1 MMLSR
6 HQLGRALLRCV
17 GLLVWLSVAQAQPSS
32 DLARAKEY
40 FRAGAQAYAV
50 GEFDAAVQAFEQA
63 YALVPRPA
71 VLFSI
76 GQAERRQYFLDHQ
89 RQHLERAVQMFQK
102 YLEQDPQA
110 SRKVDAVQ
118 ALSEL
123 EPLLVQTAP
132 ARPPEPEAPAPPPAA
147 PTRIMVYSA
156 APGAQIALDGQ
167 DASPSPLVREVAPG
181 KHSVRV
187 SAPGFVDS
195 ERQLLAIQGA
205 LVSFDVVLKE
215 LPANL
220 TVIAPAGAELRING
234 RVQGE
239 CPFPRPIELAPGKHL
254 VTLTKNGFDGV
265 SREEQL
271 GRGENRVLR
280 VRMKRSTQ
288 RTAALVMFG
297 ASASGVVAG
306 GIFTYFAFRQQA
318 SAQAFLDERGRAPLT
333 PEDRRQYESN
343 RLDRDRLRLAAGLFL
358 GSGVAFGV
366 GGTLLF
372 LLDEGALSAH
382 KDKGPDSSD
391 RKTAG
396 RWSVAPSADLGQV
409 GVRIGTA
416 F

>member
-1 MMLSR
+1 MIFSR
-6 HQLGRALLRCV
+6 RLLGRALLWCI
-17 GLLVWLSVAQAQPSS
+17 VWMAGLSVAQAQPS

-50 GEFDAAVQAFEQA
+50 GEFEAAVQAFEQA

-76 GQAERRQYFLDHQ
+76 GQAERRQYFLDHEP
-89 RQHLERAVQMFQK
+89 QHLERAVQMFRK

-123 EPLLVQTAP
+123 EPLLVRTAP
-132 ARPPEPEAPAPPPAA
+132 TREPEPEAPAPPAPA
-147 PTRIMVYSA
+147 PTRLMVYSA
-156 APGAQIALDGQ
+156 APGARISLDGE
-167 DASPSPLVREVAPG
+167 DASVSPLVREVAPG
-181 KHSVRV
+181 KHRVRV
-187 SAPGFVDS
+187 SARGFVSS
-195 ERQLLAIQGA
+195 ERQLLAIAGA
-205 LVSFDVVLKE
+205 LVSFDVVLRE
-215 LPANL
+215 LPAAL
-220 TVIAPAGAELRING
+220 TVIAPVGAELRIDG

-239 CPFPRPIELAPGKHL
+239 CPFPRPIEVAPGKHL
-254 VTLTKNGFDGV
+254 VTLTKSGFVGV

-271 GRGENRVLR
+271 GRGENKV
-280 VRMKRSTQ
+280 VRIRMTRSTQ

-297 ASASGVVAG
+297 ASASAVVAG

-318 SAQAFLDERGRAPLT
+318 SAQAFLDDRGRAPLT
-333 PEDRRQYESN
+333 PEDREQYESN
-343 RLDRDRLRLAAGLFL
+343 RADRDRLRLAAGSCL
-358 GSGVAFGV
+358 GAGVALGV

-382 KDKGPDSSD
+382 KDQRHRSTDKQSAARWRLEPSVDS
-391 RKTAG
+391 
-396 RWSVAPSADLGQV
+396 GQL
-409 GVRIGTA
+409 GVRIGTE

>member
-1 MMLSR
+1 MMLPRFLFSSV
-6 HQLGRALLRCV
+6 LCWCV
-17 GLLVWLSVAQAQPSS
+17 AVATWLSVAQAQPS

-76 GQAERRQYFLDHQ
+76 AQAERRQYFLNHQ
-89 RQHLERAVQMFQK
+89 RQHLERAVQMFRK
-102 YLEQDPQA
+102 YLEQDPKA

-123 EPLLVQTAP
+123 EPLLVSTAP
-132 ARPPEPEAPAPPPAA
+132 TRQAEPEARPPPAPT
-147 PTRIMVYSA
+147 PTRVMVYSA
-156 APGAQIALDGQ
+156 APKARISLDAE
-167 DASPSPLVREVAPG
+167 DATSSPLVREVTPG
-181 KHSVRV
+181 KHRVRV

-195 ERQLLAIQGA
+195 ERSLLAIQGA
-205 LVSFDVVLKE
+205 LVSFDVVLQE
-215 LPANL
+215 LPAYL
-220 TVIAPAGAELRING
+220 TVNAPAGAELRIDG

-239 CPFPRPIELAPGKHL
+239 CPFPRPIEVAPGKHL
-254 VTLTKNGFDGV
+254 ITLTKNGFVGV

-271 GRGENRVLR
+271 GRGENRAVR
-280 VRMKRSTQ
+280 IRMKRSTQ

-306 GIFTYFAFRQQA
+306 GVFTYFAFRQQA
-318 SAQAFLDERGRAPLT
+318 SAQAFLDDRGRAPLT
-333 PEDRRQYESN
+333 PEDRDQYDSN
-343 RLDRDRLRLAAGLFL
+343 RLDRDRLRLAAGLCL
-358 GSGVAFGV
+358 GAGVALGV

-382 KDKGPDSSD
+382 RD
-391 RKTAG
+391 RG
-396 RWSVAPSADLGQV
+396 RGNTDGKSAERWRVVPSV
-409 GVRIGTA
+409 GVGQLGVRVGTA